1 MNTKVLLFSLLLAA
15 NSASFAVEK
24 NGFDLTGSLI
34 PAEQILSG
42 GPQRDGIPAIDQ
54 PNFVNAR
61 AADFLEN
68 DDRVLGLDYKGVKR
82 AYPIRILNW
91 HEIVND
97 QVGGEAITIT
107 YCPLC
112 GTGLVYSGN
121 MGGKAYQFGVSGLL
135 YNSDV
140 LLYDRS
146 TGSLWSQIL
155 SQAISG
161 KLKGTALTT
170 LPVLHTTWGEW
181 RKQHPDTQVLSTQ
194 TGYSRDYA
202 QSPYIGYE
210 YSETIHFPLNA
221 QSRRYHPKERVLGLL
236 LGDTYKAYPFI
247 ELAKTGTSPLQ
258 DKVAGVDVT
267 IEFDADKRS
276 GQVLDAAGKPL
287 NAINSYWFAWYA
299 FHPDTEVFTKP

>member
-24 NGFDLTGSLI
+24 NGFDLTGSLV
-34 PAEQILSG
+34 PTEQILSG

-54 PNFVNAR
+54 PHFISAK
-61 AADFLEN
+61 AAGFLDE
-68 DDRVLGLDYKGVKR
+68 DDRVLGIEHKGVLR

-97 QVGGEAITIT
+97 RIGTEAITIT

-121 MGGKAYQFGVSGLL
+121 VGGQAQQFGVSGLL

-140 LLYDRS
+140 LLYDR
-146 TGSLWSQIL
+146 TTESLWSQIL

-161 KLKGTALTT
+161 KRKGTKLTT
-170 LPVLHTTWGEW
+170 LPVLHTTWGDW
-181 RKQHPDTQVLSTQ
+181 RKQHPNTQVLSPQ
-194 TGYSRDYA
+194 TGYNRDYA
-202 QSPYIGYE
+202 RSPYIGYE
-210 YSETIHFPLNA
+210 DSETVYFPLNA
-221 QSRRYHPKERVLGLL
+221 QSSRYHPKERVLGVVV
-236 LGDTYKAYPFI
+236 GEIYKAYPFT
-247 ELAKTGTSPLQ
+247 ELAKIGSSPLR

-276 GQVLDAAGKPL
+276 GQVLDKSGKPL

-299 FHPDTEVFTKP
+299 FHPDTEVFEP